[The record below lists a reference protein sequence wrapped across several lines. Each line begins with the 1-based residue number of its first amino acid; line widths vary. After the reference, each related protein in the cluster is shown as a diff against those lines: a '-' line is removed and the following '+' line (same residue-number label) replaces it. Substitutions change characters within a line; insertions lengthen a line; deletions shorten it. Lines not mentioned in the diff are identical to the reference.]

1 MVKVG
6 NVRDIV
12 NMQMSRDD
20 AAQLLNALSHAPTGG
35 AVTDIE
41 TRLMEILT
49 TGPQAA

>member
-1 MVKVG
+1 VAKVG

-12 NMQMSRDD
+12 NMQLSRWE
-20 AAQLLNALSHAPTGG
+20 AAELLNALTHAPTGG
-35 AVTDIE
+35 VVTEIE